1 MTVLDYRYGVVGYN
15 QNAAYLGTANV
26 LSAAGAFGQVPRAQQ
41 EVLVPNTVVR
51 ILYDYVATERGV
63 LSLRAGDVATL
74 LEVKDAGWCLL
85 KTTADQ
91 QGYFPLSYTEPAS
104 GASCGTTE
112 FLQLLEGNERCQKQ
126 RKQQDENKE

>member
-1 MTVLDYRYGVVGYN
+1 MTVVDYRYGVVGYN
-15 QNAAYLGTANV
+15 QNAAYLGAANG
-26 LSAAGAFGQVPRAQQ
+26 LAASGAFGQVPRAQQQ

-51 ILYDYVATERGV
+51 ILFDYVATERGV

-85 KTTADQ
+85 KTTAAQ
-91 QGYFPLSYTEPAS
+91 QGYFPLSYIEPAS

-112 FLQLLEGNERCQKQ
+112 FLQLLDGSEWCQKQ
-126 RKQQDENKE
+126 

>member
-1 MTVLDYRYGVVGYN
+1 MTVVDCRYGVVGYD
-15 QNAAYLGTANV
+15 QNAAYLGTANG
-26 LSAAGAFGQVPRAQQ
+26 LAAAGAFGQVPIAQQ
-41 EVLVPNTVVR
+41 QVLVPNTVMR

-85 KTTADQ
+85 KTTAAQ
-91 QGYFPLSYTEPAS
+91 QGYFPLSYIEPAS

-112 FLQLLEGNERCQKQ
+112 FLQLSEGSERCQKQ
-126 RKQQDENKE
+126 EDENKE